1 MIENLHSCAPTL
13 AALANLLDRLE
24 TRHGFTRLDA
34 ASFETFAAGTGDRV
48 VLFAEDPL
56 QVPETWDVAIV
67 LPEVLKSLG
76 GRLTAGVLDVVSA
89 RALAGRYG
97 LRTWPALIFLRDG
110 GYVGAIE
117 GMRDWGVYLREVA
130 AMLDKPMGRAP
141 GVGIV
146 VRAEGASQACH

>member
-1 MIENLHSCAPTL
+1 MTENLHPCTPSL
-13 AALANLLDRLE
+13 RALATMVDRLE
-24 TRHGFTRLDA
+24 TRHGFARLDA
-34 ASFETFAAGTGDRV
+34 ASFEAFAAGPGDRV

-76 GRLTAGVLDVVSA
+76 GRLTAGVLDLASA

-97 LRTWPALIFLRDG
+97 LRTWPALIFMRDG

-117 GMRDWGVYLREVA
+117 GMRDWDVYLREVA
-130 AMLDKPMGRAP
+130 AMLDKPVGRAP
-141 GVGIV
+141 SVGIA
-146 VRAEGASQACH
+146 VRAEPAINACH